1 MCTAFSDHTPFLLL
15 QQHLNDMAGKWEE
28 GVGRGEGGRAH
39 TPGLLPLSGLLLC
52 PSPRPAG
59 EEAARMCGVAALSGV
74 LHSQASQL
82 PPLFLPPCPLTP
94 PLSLSLSRYIVL
106 RVPSGDT
113 SGATELA
120 KTLVAHLSLLVGD
133 LDPLETTLSM
143 LSHRTVQQTC
153 SGHMTRLSLHVHWT
167 VLCVMF
173 RMIPHLGEGCEG
185 GRGGWRVINSPLS
198 HMLLFCHLQGC
209 PPSCGRLATPWLP
222 SSAML
227 PPHGTASHSS
237 QYETLSL
244 TLPLSLPPHSL
255 PPHLPVPTAGGSSQ
269 SHEGGGDSVAM

>member
-185 GRGGWRVINSPLS
+185 GRGGVEGDQQSSVTHAPLLSPAGVSSFLQQARHTMAALLS
-198 HMLLFCHLQGC
+198 H
-209 PPSCGRLATPWLP
+209 AA
-222 SSAML
+222 SSWN
-227 PPHGTASHSS
+227 S
-237 QYETLSL
+237 LSL
-244 TLPLSLPPHSL
+244 QPVRDPLPHSPSLPPSSL
-255 PPHLPVPTAGGSSQ
+255 SPSPPPCPHCRR
-269 SHEGGGDSVAM
+269 E